1 MDIKQK
7 SIISDDIEI
16 IEQQYFTEKDNPNV
30 YCLEVYKN
38 KEQLEVLDIT
48 SEASKRLV
56 NDGNDNISMTCYSI
70 KEVEWDCID
79 QDLYNV
85 FILYGCHSLDEL
97 KAYMHDISIAGKED
111 INLFIESLINK

>member
-1 MDIKQK
+1 MDIKQEPNNF
-7 SIISDDIEI
+7 DDIEM
-16 IEQQYFTEKDNPNV
+16 IEQRYFTEKNNPNV

-48 SEASKRLV
+48 SEASNSLL
-56 NDGNDNISMTCYSI
+56 NASNDNISMTCYSI
-70 KEVEWDCID
+70 KEVEWVCID

-97 KAYMHDISIAGKED
+97 KAYTHDISIAGQED
-111 INLFIESLINK
+111 IDLFIESLNNK